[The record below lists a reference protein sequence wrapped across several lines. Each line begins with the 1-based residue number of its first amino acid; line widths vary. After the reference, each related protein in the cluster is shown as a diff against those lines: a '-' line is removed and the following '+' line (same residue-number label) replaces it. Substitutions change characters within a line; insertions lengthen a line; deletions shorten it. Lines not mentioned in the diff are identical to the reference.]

1 MHNHTVHSWQT
12 MAWSEFMSGPCHV
25 IILSNR
31 NWKCDSIFL
40 WVETHPP
47 SSPWSCRQTFVAL
60 TDLQPAG
67 RVSSKWH
74 PRIVETSI
82 RCHHALYLPA
92 RLGDDQAAP
101 LTRLSPGAPRVLLAA
116 RPPGEPPPAPVLPL
130 PAGPRALLA
139 APSPH
144 STLGLP
150 CQLGDNEVFLG
161 RCDAAQLATKCLA
174 GQPRSSPRHL
184 GLREMVAPAPKTCHS
199 QGAACRE
206 FWCKSNVK
214 TGSKITV
221 Q

>member
-1 MHNHTVHSWQT
+1 
-12 MAWSEFMSGPCHV
+12 MSGNSPS
-25 IILSNR
+25 ILSLILQTNLR
-31 NWKCDSIFL
+31 GSDG
-40 WVETHPP
+40 
-47 SSPWSCRQTFVAL
+47 SSTCRTCIIQMT
-60 TDLQPAG
+60 
-67 RVSSKWH
+67 SKNCGDIIQVKW
-74 PRIVETSI
+74 TSI

-174 GQPRSSPRHL
+174 GQPGSSPRHL